1 MFPFVFAGD
10 CTSQTGMK
18 TEAGLQD
25 FLKTKDLNPGRIAI
39 DFSETRVSPLPFHA
53 SSMVQRR
60 FSVYFCGL
68 CIPLFFLFFL
78 LAFIFKIL

>member
-1 MFPFVFAGD
+1 MFPLVFAGD
-10 CTSQTGMK
+10 YTSQTGMK
-18 TEAGLQD
+18 MEAGLQD
-25 FLKTKDLNPGRIAI
+25 FLKTKGLNPGRIAI

-68 CIPLFFLFFL
+68 CIPLFFFFFPSL
-78 LAFIFKIL
+78 YF